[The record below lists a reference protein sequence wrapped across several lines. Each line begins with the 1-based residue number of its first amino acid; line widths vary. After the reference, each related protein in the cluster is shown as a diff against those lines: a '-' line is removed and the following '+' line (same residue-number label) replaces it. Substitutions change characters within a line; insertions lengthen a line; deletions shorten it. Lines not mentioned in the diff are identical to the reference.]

1 MRISVDVPPD
11 IERLLLE
18 KCRESNLSP
27 SDFVSALLEWYFLK
41 RKKAKPDS
49 ELAAYALKV
58 GRERVKTCRY
68 SDGKFCALDTL
79 GNIMEES
86 DPEPLNPYRCVFCNE
101 YVDRRREKLSKKIE
115 AGDEVI
121 EIARIAARFVVEL
134 YGDKLGYRPKLTVE
148 DVEGEERKER
158 KGITGEGVKKLLDW

>member
-1 MRISVDVPPD
+1 MRINVDVPPD

-18 KCRESNLSP
+18 KCKESNLSP

-41 RKKAKPDS
+41 RRKAKPDS
-49 ELAAYALKV
+49 ELATYALKV

-79 GNIMEES
+79 GNIMEERE
-86 DPEPLNPYRCVFCNE
+86 PEPLSPYRCVFCNE
-101 YVDRRREKLSKKIE
+101 YVDKRREKLKQKLD

-148 DVEGEERKER
+148 RVEEEK

>member
-1 MRISVDVPPD
+1 MRISVDIPPD

-18 KCRESNLSP
+18 KCKESKLSP

-41 RKKAKPDS
+41 RKKMKPDS
-49 ELAAYALKV
+49 EFAAYALRV

-86 DPEPLNPYRCVFCNE
+86 DPEPLSPYRCVFCNE
-101 YVDRRREKLSKKIE
+101 YMDRRREKLREKIE
-115 AGDEVI
+115 VGDEVI
-121 EIARIAARFVVEL
+121 EIARIAARLVVEL

-148 DVEGEERKER
+148 SVEKE